1 MIIHVLSD
9 GRTVES
15 VHGYVVPRTAARLAY
30 ELLERMNGGKCYE
43 ENEERDL
50 ENDNMDCRDN
60 MDAFGVRAG

>member
-15 VHGYVVPRTAARLAY
+15 VQGYVVPRTAARLAY
-30 ELLERMNGGKCYE
+30 ELLERINGGCYE
-43 ENEERDL
+43 ENEECDL